1 MTDGRKLVWR
11 EGMLMLPHHF
21 QQLDLY
27 HERLL
32 HARLSALTPYAWGV
46 ADLTVDEQALA
57 GGVFRI
63 VRATMVL
70 PDGLVVQIKESA
82 GAPRSPPVEPH
93 LPPVRSA
100 RGRHLAV

>member
-46 ADLTVDEQALA
+46 GDLTVDEQALA
-57 GGVFRI
+57 GGGFRI

-70 PDGLVVQIKESA
+70 PDGREGQVKESA
-82 GAPRSPPVEPH
+82 GARGSRPAEPH
-93 LPPVRSA
+93 LPPA
-100 RGRHLAV
+100 RAAVGRHRA